1 MFSRLCLQLLPTG
14 VQNPTQVSS
23 NVGSTSKQS
32 SVEWMLLLV
41 LMFLI
46 GLIVYTSV

>member
-1 MFSRLCLQLLPTG
+1 
-14 VQNPTQVSS
+14 VA
-23 NVGSTSKQS
+23 STSKQGS
-32 SVEWMLLLV
+32 IEWLLLLV